1 MRQVYSPANVA
12 EAHML
17 ADLLAGEGIVAHVH
31 GAALQG
37 AVGDL
42 PAGNLIQLMVA
53 DEDYDRARALL
64 MQWERASSPEEPVAQ
79 PGKRFRFVA
88 ALVFLLVGAFIGW
101 SVKVGLDNSRFT
113 IGETTVALDQNRDG
127 RDDVTWFYRFGS
139 TNAYRAEFDSN
150 HDGRADFI
158 ANYDEVGTPTEES
171 SDDNFD
177 GLFETRSIFRGGI
190 RQRTEIDTDANRVP
204 DTILH
209 YEHGIVRREE
219 ITDHRYGWVVRINH
233 YADLRL
239 ERSEIDLDRNRSLET
254 VRVYDAFGEVVS
266 ETRAVEPR

>member
-42 PAGNLIQLMVA
+42 PASNLIQLMVA
-53 DEDYDRARALL
+53 DDDYDRARALL

-101 SVKVGLDNSRFT
+101 GAKVALDNSRFT
-113 IGETTVALDQNRDG
+113 IGETTMSLDQNRDG
-127 RDDVTWFYRFGS
+127 QDDLTWFFRLGS
-139 TNAYRAEFDSN
+139 TYAHRAEFDFN
-150 HDGRADFI
+150 HDGRTDLI
-158 ANYDEVGTPTEES
+158 ALYDEVGIPTEES
-171 SDDNFD
+171 SDNDFD
-177 GLFETRSIFRGGI
+177 GHFETRTIYRGGV
-190 RQRTEIDTDANRVP
+190 RVRSEIDKDRNRVA
-204 DTILH
+204 DVIEH
-209 YEHGIVRREE
+209 YEHGIIQREE
-219 ITDHRYGWVVRINH
+219 ITDHRYGWVVRINY
-233 YADLRL
+233 YANLRL

-254 VRVYDAFGEVVS
+254 VRVYDAFGEVIS
-266 ETRAVEPR
+266 ETRATE